1 MWELDQKE
9 CWAPKNWCFQIVV
22 LEKTLESLLDSKE
35 VKPVNPKGNQLSIH
49 WKDWCWSW
57 SSNTLASW
65 GKVPTHWKRPWCWER
80 LRAWGEG
87 GDRGWDGCMVS
98 PINGHEFEQTVRDS
112 ERQGNLACWS
122 PWGHKELDMTEGL
135 NNNRLTLFDLR
146 TNWTYKCAFRTKFIY
161 MEGTYYS
168 SFLFIPTLY

>member
-1 MWELDQKE
+1 MVLD
-9 CWAPKNWCFQIVV
+9 
-22 LEKTLESLLDSKE
+22 KTLESSFDSKE

-57 SSNTLASW
+57 SSNTLATW
-65 GKVPTHWKRPWCWER
+65 GTGKDPDAEKDWGHEEMGVTEDEMV
-80 LRAWGEG
+80 AWYHQF
-87 GDRGWDGCMVS
+87 
-98 PINGHEFEQTVRDS
+98 NGHEFEQTVRDS

-122 PWGHKELDMTEGL
+122 PWGPKELDMTEGL
-135 NNNRLTLFDLR
+135 NNNRLTLFDLW
-146 TNWTYKCAFRTKFIY
+146 TNWTYECAFRTKFIY